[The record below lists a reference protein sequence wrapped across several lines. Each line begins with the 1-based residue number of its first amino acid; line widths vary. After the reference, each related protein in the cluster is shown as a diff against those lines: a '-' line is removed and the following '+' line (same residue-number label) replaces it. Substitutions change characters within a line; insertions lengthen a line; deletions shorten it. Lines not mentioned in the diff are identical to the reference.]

1 MVFNL
6 HIQMTCRTLWT
17 RCVAAFLVIV
27 RARQYFRWREKAPTV
42 LGDVDAALAAPSR
55 LKCVLAHVI
64 SRSIFD
70 LRNDSKVR
78 HVVVC
83 LKVLSLCLTHQF
95 SLARYQ
101 HVH

>member
-1 MVFNL
+1 M
-6 HIQMTCRTLWT
+6 
-17 RCVAAFLVIV
+17 
-27 RARQYFRWREKAPTV
+27 
-42 LGDVDAALAAPSR
+42 LGDADGALVAPSR
-55 LKCVLAHVI
+55 LMCVLAHVI

-70 LRNDSKVR
+70 LRNDSNVR

-83 LKVLSLCLTHQF
+83 LKVLSLCVTHQF

>member
-1 MVFNL
+1 M
-6 HIQMTCRTLWT
+6 
-17 RCVAAFLVIV
+17 
-27 RARQYFRWREKAPTV
+27 
-42 LGDVDAALAAPSR
+42 LGDANAALGAPSR

-70 LRNDSKVR
+70 LTNDSNVPR
-78 HVVVC
+78 VVVC